1 MSDQPPPILSPA
13 VVRRPWLWVALLIL
27 YGLALNLVFIGSS
40 PLGSHEALA
49 GERAREMTTLGHWT
63 VPYLDGQPDVR
74 KPPLPFVFT
83 ALLAGLAGGFTETVV
98 RAPSALAAL
107 GVALLLMF
115 WVRPRFGWRPALLT
129 AFVTL
134 TSAGFI
140 GWGRRGEVDMQVAFW
155 TTATLLSYW
164 LVVTESGFRRRAAFF
179 AIMSLSLAAGV
190 LTKGPLTPAT
200 LVVTSLAL
208 TFAGDPGRRGWRA
221 LWPMIAAG
229 FVSIALVAPWTLTMV
244 RTQPDAWTVWYE
256 QYIGRAAGEIG
267 HDKPWHFYL
276 TRTPLQLWGLWTI
289 FVLLGA
295 YLALRYRQ
303 LPRGLTVFLLAW
315 GLGAELL
322 LSFSVGKRIHY
333 ALGAQPPFLLL
344 AGWALDRTI
353 FVRPG
358 DWHYRLRHACAWGV
372 VVYAALALIGVS
384 VYTGMFLSKPDPAEN
399 QSVVGQL
406 IAREIP
412 ATDTVASYRGLGA
425 VELFYA
431 RRFIPVI
438 EQNDLAAWRDQ
449 HPGGYL
455 IVGVMQIPE
464 LWTDHGPWQV
474 ISPPDWRPAASKA
487 QAILLRVPPK

>member
-1 MSDQPPPILSPA
+1 MTELTNPSLAPA
-13 VVRRPWLWVALLIL
+13 IRRPWRWVALLII

-49 GERAREMTTLGHWT
+49 AERAREMTTIGHWT
-63 VPYLDGQPDVR
+63 IPHYDGKPDMT

-83 ALLAGLAGGFTETVV
+83 GLLAAASGGFTETAV
-98 RAPSALAAL
+98 RAPSALAAV

-115 WVRPRFGWRPALLT
+115 WVRRMFGWRPALLT

-164 LVVTESGFRRRAAFF
+164 LVVTESGFARRAAYFV
-179 AIMSLSLAAGV
+179 IMSLSLAAGV

-200 LVVTSLAL
+200 LVVASLAL
-208 TFAGDPGRRGWRA
+208 TIAGDPDRRGWRA
-221 LWPMIAAG
+221 LWPMIFGG
-229 FVSIALVAPWTLTMV
+229 FASIALVAPWVLAMV
-244 RTQPDAWTVWYE
+244 QAQPDAWTVWYE
-256 QYIGRAAGEIG
+256 QYIGRAEGVIG

-276 TRTPLQLWGLWTI
+276 TRTPLQLWGLWAI
-289 FVLLGA
+289 FVILGVF
-295 YLALRYRQ
+295 LAIRYRQ

-315 GLGAELL
+315 GFGAELL

-333 ALGAQPPFLLL
+333 ALGAQPPFLFL
-344 AGWALDRTI
+344 AGWALDRVISAPT
-353 FVRPG
+353 G
-358 DWHYRLRHACAWGV
+358 DWFHRFRRPVTWGV
-372 VVYAALALIGVS
+372 AVYAVLALVGVGI
-384 VYTGMFLSKPDPAEN
+384 YTGVFLSRPDPAEN
-399 QSVVGQL
+399 QAQIGQL

-412 ATDTVASYRGLGA
+412 ATDTVAAYRGAGP

-431 RRFIPVI
+431 RRFIPVV

-455 IVGVMQIPE
+455 IVGARLIPE
-464 LWTDHGPWQV
+464 LGADHDTWPV
-474 ISPPDWRPAASKA
+474 ISPPGWQPGASKA
-487 QAILLRVPPK
+487 QATLLRVPPN

>member
-1 MSDQPPPILSPA
+1 MNQTLSEVPII
-13 VVRRPWLWVALLIL
+13 RRPWLWVAALIL

-49 GERAREMTTLGHWT
+49 AERSREMVTLGHWT
-63 VPYLDGQPDVR
+63 VPHLDGQPDVR

-83 ALLAGLAGGFTETVV
+83 GLLAAAASGFTETTV

-107 GVALLLMF
+107 GIALLLMF
-115 WVRPRFGWRPALLT
+115 WVRRMFGWRPALLT
-129 AFVTL
+129 AFVAL

-164 LVVTESGFRRRAAFF
+164 MVVTETGFARRAAFF
-179 AIMSLSLAAGV
+179 VIMSLSLAAGV

-208 TFAGDPGRRGWRA
+208 AVAGESGRRGWRA
-221 LWPMIAAG
+221 LWPMIAGG
-229 FVSIALVAPWTLTMV
+229 FVSIALVAPWVFAMV
-244 RTQPDAWTVWYE
+244 QAQPDAWNVWYLE
-256 QYIGRAAGEIG
+256 YIGRAGGAIG

-276 TRTPLQLWGLWTI
+276 TRTPAQLWGLWAI

-295 YLALRYRQ
+295 FLAIRYRQ
-303 LPRGLTVFLLAW
+303 LPRGLAVFLLAW

-333 ALGAQPPFLLL
+333 AMGAQPPFLFL
-344 AGWALDRTI
+344 AGWALDRVI
-353 FVRPG
+353 SAPPG
-358 DWHYRLRHACAWGV
+358 DWFYRFRRPVVWGV
-372 VVYAALALIGVS
+372 GVYAVLALVGVT
-384 VYTGMFLSKPDPAEN
+384 VYTGIFLSKPDPAEN
-399 QSVVGQL
+399 QSVVGQY
-406 IAREIP
+406 IAREVP
-412 ATDTVASYRGLGA
+412 AADTVASYRGVGA
-425 VELFYA
+425 VEVFYA
-431 RRFIPVI
+431 RRFIPVV
-438 EQNDLAAWRDQ
+438 EQNDLTAWRDQ

-464 LWTDHGPWQV
+464 LWTAHGPWQV
-474 ISPPDWRPAASKA
+474 IAPPGWQSGASKA